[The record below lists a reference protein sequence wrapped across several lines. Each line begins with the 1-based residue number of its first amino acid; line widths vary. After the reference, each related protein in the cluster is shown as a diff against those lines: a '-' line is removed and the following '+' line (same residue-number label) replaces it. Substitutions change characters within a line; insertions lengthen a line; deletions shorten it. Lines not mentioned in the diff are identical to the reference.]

1 MGLGPL
7 AGTTWGSVVTVAG
20 YAALFG
26 AAAVG
31 GVHVAVSVAG
41 YAILWAFGMLS

>member
-20 YAALFG
+20 YVALFG

-31 GVHVAVSVAG
+31 GVYIAVSVAG
-41 YAILWAFGMLS
+41 YAILWAFGMIA